1 MTTTEGLSVGK
12 ARSKQFCALIMRF
25 GTIPR
30 GSLIDK
36 MGVSNG
42 IFAHEFRDFLEAYPN
57 IHYNV
62 KTREFSYEP

>member
-1 MTTTEGLSVGK
+1 MTTTAGLPVGK

-25 GTIPR
+25 GIISR

-42 IFAHEFRDFLEAYPN
+42 VFAHEFKDFLEAYPN
-57 IHYNV
+57 IHYNS
-62 KTREFSYEP
+62 KTREFRYEA